1 MSTLPLIGKFAL
13 VTGGARRLG
22 RSIALALA
30 GAGADVAITFRTSQA
45 DAEATVREVASLGR
59 RSIAL
64 KCDLRSE
71 DSVRNCVSLAAEA
84 FGGLHVLVNNAAV
97 FHTRPLDQLA
107 VAQWDEV
114 FETNARGPFLMAREA
129 LPHLRAAEGR
139 IINIGSLG
147 GLRAWPGHADYCAS
161 KAALHM
167 LTQAMARAFAP
178 QVSVNCVAPGWIELE
193 KEPSEPDP
201 GMPHPSR
208 SEAEQRAGS
217 AAPHFAAKT
226 PMRRNGSASDV
237 AQAVLFFAAGPHFIT
252 GQILS
257 VDGGLGLV

>member
-1 MSTLPLIGKFAL
+1 MASSSLNGKSVL

-30 GAGADVAITFRTSQA
+30 GAGADVAITFRTSRTA
-45 DAEATVREVASLGR
+45 ALATAGEIASLGR
-59 RSIAL
+59 RSLAL
-64 KCDLRSE
+64 ECDLRSE
-71 DSVRNCVSLAAEA
+71 SSIRNCVSSAAEA
-84 FGGLHVLVNNAAV
+84 FGGLHILVNNAAV
-97 FHTRPLDQLA
+97 FHTVPLDQLS

-129 LPHLRAAEGR
+129 LPHLRASEGR
-139 IINIGSLG
+139 MINIGSLG

-178 QVSVNCVAPGWIELE
+178 QVSVNCVAPGWIELDQL
-193 KEPSEPDP
+193 SDQ
-201 GMPHPSR
+201 
-208 SEAEQRAGS
+208 EQAAADRFAGR
-217 AAPHFAAKT
+217 T
-226 PMRRNGSASDV
+226 PMGRNGSALDV

-252 GQILS
+252 GQILT